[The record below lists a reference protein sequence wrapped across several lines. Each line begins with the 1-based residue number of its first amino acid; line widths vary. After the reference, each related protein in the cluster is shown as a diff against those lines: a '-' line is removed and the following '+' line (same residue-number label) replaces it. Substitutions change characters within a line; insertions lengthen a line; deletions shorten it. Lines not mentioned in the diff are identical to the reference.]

1 MREKIDRFANGEFE
15 YELPILQASVDCIHI
30 SIDAGKQYEGSFSI
44 SNSANRTMK
53 GFLYSSSRLLTFDE
67 STFSET
73 TYSGSTFIG
82 ADNTI
87 TYKFDASYL
96 NPSDIIKGN
105 ITIVSDCGE
114 VVLPFVVTIL
124 PPAIKTS
131 IGKVRNLFEFAN
143 LARMDWTEAKK
154 VFRSEEFEKIVLK
167 NEKRYHAIY
176 RNLVKS
182 ISTSQALEEFL
193 IAVNKK
199 SKIKLE
205 IDKTK
210 LEYKVSDED
219 FMDKL
224 NLSKNNWGYAEI
236 RVSTD
241 APFIKLE
248 QKFLWADSFIGNN
261 HNVSFVINADKL
273 RPGNNY
279 GRIWIK
285 TVYQEIAVEVICKKQ
300 KAISTEISN
309 VSDKSKDTLAR
320 NLSKI
325 NYEFSRSYLKFRIGQ
340 ITIKEYVKNI
350 ESLLKR
356 IKDPGESIIVTL
368 VQIHLAIILDNKRL
382 AAKLLDEI
390 SEQEAT
396 LRKKSVF
403 EYCAYL
409 YLLALYK
416 KDDDTIQYVTET
428 ISRYYSSGN
437 YDWRIL
443 WFLLFTDKRYDR
455 NRNYKLADIKEQYK
469 AGCDSPILY
478 YEAVCVFNEEPYL
491 LRELTDYEIQ
501 VMNFGIKSDCISV
514 DLAFQY
520 TYLANRLKFFHP
532 IVFRGLTKLYKT
544 HKKEEIL
551 SAICSLLIKGYKRDN
566 KYFKWYKR
574 GVEAQL
580 RITELYE
587 YYMHS
592 IDENRMEPLPAP
604 LLLYFVYNSS
614 LNDKK
619 RACLYANIIKNKD
632 ENEQMYQAYYKKMEI
647 FAIKQLEARNISR
660 NLAVL
665 YKEFIGKP
673 RFNSIVNEYLPDV
686 MFTKEIYCDN
696 PNMVSVI
703 VVHKEIEEEE
713 KIPLIDGLAGID
725 IYTKDAS
732 IFLVDSNGN
741 RYVVSIDYTLTP
753 LLLTEE
759 IKGLGL
765 DYENH
770 PKLLLHLFDH
780 YQRNRVIT
788 EDTMSLRKLTLLIP
802 DLKENYYIDCLLT
815 LVEYYYET
823 YNADLLEKYLM
834 QLDISKINK
843 KERIKFLEYMVIQ
856 GYYNKALDALNYI
869 GVDGISINRLLK
881 LCSGWI
887 SNSGL
892 DVKEELLV
900 SLCHYIFSQGKYDL
914 TILNYLVK
922 YYVGSTREMFS
933 LWKTAVHFDVDTRDL
948 EERILTQTLFTECEH
963 EDVLPLFLNY
973 YDNVTKH
980 QLVRGFLTYSSY
992 RYLVHDVKIDHD
1004 LFPII
1009 RRELNYEENN
1019 INLLAWLKFNADN
1032 RELNENDKNFISYN
1046 IDSLERQGIVLPF
1059 YQKYKSII
1067 KLPERITDRC
1077 YVEYKTDP
1085 KKQVFI
1091 HYRLLKDN
1099 HNSDFIIERMPN
1111 VLLGIHVKEFI
1122 LFYNEDLEYY
1132 ITEEYDET
1140 VSTSQSHHL
1149 TYEGDNDLKEK
1160 SKYNRINM
1168 MLMVMDMQDD
1178 TTLLEMMGNYV
1189 KSEYIIEECFE
1200 PLGE

>member
-1 MREKIDRFANGEFE
+1 MLREKIDRFANGEFE
-15 YELPILQASVDCIHI
+15 YKLPTLQASADNIHI

-44 SNSANRTMK
+44 SNSINRNMK
-53 GFLYSSSRLLTFDE
+53 GFLYSSSRLLTFSD
-67 STFSET
+67 T
-73 TYSGSTFIG
+73 TFIG
-82 ADNTI
+82 LDNTI

-114 VVLPFVVTIL
+114 LILPFVATIL
-124 PPAIKTS
+124 TPAIYTS
-131 IGKVRNLFEFAN
+131 IGKVRNLFEFTN

-154 VFRSEEFEKIVLK
+154 VFRSEEFERIVLK
-167 NEKRYHAIY
+167 KEKRYHVIY

-199 SKIKLE
+199 SKINLE
-205 IDKTK
+205 VDKTK
-210 LEYKVSDED
+210 LEYEILDED

-224 NLSKNNWGYAEI
+224 SLTKNNWGYAEI

-248 QKFLWADSFIGNN
+248 QKFLWADSFIGNSR
-261 HNVSFVINADKL
+261 NVSFVINAKEL

-279 GRIWIK
+279 GIIWIK
-285 TVYQEIAVEVICKKQ
+285 TVHQEIAVEVTCKKQ
-300 KAISTEISN
+300 KTISTEISDI
-309 VSDKSKDTLAR
+309 SEKSKDAFIKYAR
-320 NLSKI
+320 QI
-325 NYEFSRSYLKFRIGQ
+325 NYNFSRSYLNFRIGY
-340 ITIKEYVKNI
+340 ITIKEYVRDI
-350 ESLLKR
+350 ETLLKR
-356 IKDPGESIIVTL
+356 IKEPEDSIIIKL
-368 VQIHLAIILDNKRL
+368 VRIHLAIILDNKRL
-382 AAKLLDEI
+382 ATKLLDEI
-390 SEQEAT
+390 SEQEAS

-416 KDDDTIQYVTET
+416 KDDDTIHYVTET

-455 NRNYKLADIKEQYK
+455 NRSYKLADIKEQYK
-469 AGCDSPILY
+469 AGCNSPILY

-501 VMNFGIKSDCISV
+501 VMNFGIKSDSITM
-514 DLAFQY
+514 DLALQY
-520 TYLANRLKFFHP
+520 TYLANRLKFYHP
-532 IVFRGLTKLYKT
+532 IVFRGLTKLYRT

-566 KYFKWYKR
+566 KYFKWYKL

-580 RITELYE
+580 PITELYE
-587 YYMHS
+587 YYMYS
-592 IDENRMEPLPAP
+592 IDESYMEPFPSS

-619 RACLYANIIKNKD
+619 RACLYANIIINKKKND
-632 ENEQMYQAYYKKMEI
+632 QIYQTYYKKMEV
-647 FAIKQLEARNISR
+647 FASKQLEANNISR
-660 NLAVL
+660 NLAVI
-665 YKEFIGKP
+665 YNEFIGTP
-673 RFNSIVNEYLPDV
+673 RFNSIVSEYLPDV

-696 PNMVSVI
+696 TNMVSVI
-703 VVHKEIEEEE
+703 VVHKETEEEE
-713 KIPLIDGLAGID
+713 KTPLNDGLACID

-741 RYVVSIDYTLTP
+741 RYVVSVDYTLTP
-753 LLLTEE
+753 LLMVEE
-759 IKGLGL
+759 IQGLGL
-765 DYENH
+765 DYEKH

-780 YQRNRVIT
+780 YQRNRVVN
-788 EDTMSLRKLTLLIP
+788 EDTISMRKLTLLIS
-802 DLKENYYIDCLLT
+802 DLKESYYIDCLLT
-815 LVEYYYET
+815 LVDYYYEN
-823 YNADLLEKYLM
+823 YNTDFLEKYLM
-834 QLDISKINK
+834 LLDISKISEK
-843 KERIKFLEYMVIQ
+843 DRIKYLEYMVVR
-856 GYYNKALDALNYI
+856 GYYSKALEALKYI
-869 GVDGISINRLLK
+869 GAKDISINRLLK

-892 DVKEELLV
+892 DLKEELLV
-900 SLCHYIFSQGKYDL
+900 YLCHYIFSQGKYDL
-914 TILNYLVK
+914 TILNYMVK
-922 YYVGSTREMFS
+922 YYVGSTVEMFS
-933 LWKTAVHFDVDTRDL
+933 LWNAAVNFEVDPRDL
-948 EERILTQTLFTECEH
+948 EERLLTQILFTEVYH
-963 EDVLPLFLNY
+963 EDVFPLFFSY
-973 YDNVTKH
+973 YNNVTKH
-980 QLVRGFLTYSSY
+980 QLVQGFLTYSSY
-992 RYLVHDVKIDHD
+992 KYLVHEMKVHDD

-1032 RELNENDKNFISYN
+1032 INLSENDINFISYN
-1046 IDSLERQGIVLPF
+1046 IDSLERQGIILPF
-1059 YQKYKSII
+1059 FQKYKNII
-1067 KLPERITDRC
+1067 KLPEGIKDKC
-1077 YVEYKTDP
+1077 YVEYKANP

-1099 HNSDFIIERMPN
+1099 LNSDFIIERMGD

-1132 ITEEYDET
+1132 ITEEDSEK
-1140 VSTSQSHHL
+1140 VSTTKSNHL
-1149 TYEGDNDLKEK
+1149 TYEGNNDLKEE
-1160 SKYNRINM
+1160 SKYNHINM
-1168 MLMVMDMQDD
+1168 MLMAMDMQDD
-1178 TTLLEMMGNYV
+1178 TALLEMMESYV
-1189 KSEYIIEECFE
+1189 KSEYIIGECFE